1 MSIAPPKFARSVGAR
16 SSGGKNGRM
25 CGMKC
30 AIALIGAVTTA
41 IRRTLRS
48 LENADAV
55 WKQAFLVG
63 AMEQTMGHSL
73 DGHPSG

>member
-1 MSIAPPKFARSVGAR
+1 
-16 SSGGKNGRM
+16 
-25 CGMKC
+25 MKC

-55 WKQAFLVG
+55 WKRAFLVG